1 MKAKYTRQVN
11 VLLTEEQYHKLKFLA
26 LLEGKPISVVV
37 RDCIRLG
44 LSVASISADLAFR
57 QFLKEYV
64 IPIMEHGA
72 TIKIL
77 EKEGENEEGGNQ
89 NNEGWR

>member
-1 MKAKYTRQVN
+1 MM
-11 VLLTEEQYHKLKFLA
+11 LTEEQYHKLKFLA

-37 RDCIRLG
+37 RGCIRLG

-72 TIKIL
+72 TLKIL
-77 EKEGENEEGGNQ
+77 EKEEADEESGNQ